1 MSFGDVLKEDKVFLL
16 VDGEIVENIIRFN
29 YSNKNRRNKII

>member
-1 MSFGDVLKEDKVFLL
+1 MSLGDVLKEDKVFLL

-29 YSNKNRRNKII
+29 YSNKKRRNKII